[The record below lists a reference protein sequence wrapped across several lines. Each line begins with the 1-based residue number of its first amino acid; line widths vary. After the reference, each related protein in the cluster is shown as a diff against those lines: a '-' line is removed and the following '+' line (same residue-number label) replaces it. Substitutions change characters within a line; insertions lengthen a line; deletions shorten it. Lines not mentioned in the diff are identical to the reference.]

1 MLIEMNSP
9 KKKKKKFEDE
19 YKILE
24 ELLISKKVK
33 IYKVQSKKDRLTCR
47 MMHSIQK
54 TSFCNLTDDKIMAK
68 EFDLLSKLSHPNII
82 KLFTFYTTDINFNI
96 ISEYFKEGTLD
107 SKIKKH
113 KIFSENQAKHVCNQL
128 LNVVKYLNE
137 NNLVHT
143 DITPD
148 IIYINEIV
156 NEKRQELYNIK
167 ILQFGSST
175 INIHNTNNSL
185 YYTSPELL
193 NNKYHKTSDIWS
205 IGIILYQMIY
215 DDLPFKGYKE
225 DEIINNIKKL
235 NIHPP
240 DKAHHTL
247 LSKSLKNLI
256 KRMLN
261 KNPFKRIKVNEC
273 LNHEWFTGI
282 PSNDDID
289 SMNSKTDKTDLNKEQ
304 NENIKIEEINTSKN
318 YNDKKK
324 KNSKFENNKKESQKS
339 DMSDSDES
347 SEKSSDSFSSQRK
360 LEYESKEPKDILI
373 ISDNNKKINKK
384 LIENKNEI
392 KNKIISI
399 KDHEMAKSY
408 SSNMIEV
415 LSNKSNGQKLSL
427 LLIDT
432 IKYIKYFEQINY
444 KRSLEEEKI
453 NKIFDKI
460 ASKKLKKNNI
470 NEIKL
475 TYEDLYVGFL
485 NYIGQKRFI
494 LDTYSDNRK
503 LFLKLSNL
511 INENKKNGNAI
522 NLCYDQN
529 DFVKTLIILKEKYY
543 EHNLEISYQQLQ
555 KSNTKEI
562 INCFNEIDKKIE
574 FSYFKQYINEMKS
587 IILKN
592 KFKEIYLFFE
602 FKNLIITSIKNVHND
617 KKDNKKKVMISI
629 EKDNKPCRRNNS
641 ESTKNNGIRGI
652 IKLVDKKGK

>member
-1 MLIEMNSP
+1 MEINSS

-54 TSFCNLTDDKIMAK
+54 TSFCNLNDDKIMSK
-68 EFDLLSKLSHPNII
+68 EFELLSKLSHPNII

-107 SKIKKH
+107 TKIRKH
-113 KIFSENQAKHVCNQL
+113 KIFTENQAKHVCSQL

-148 IIYINEIV
+148 IIYIQEIV
-156 NEKRQELYNIK
+156 NEKNQELYNIK

-175 INIHNTNNSL
+175 INIHNSNNSL

-235 NIHPP
+235 KVHPP

-247 LSKSLKNLI
+247 LSKCLKNLI

-261 KNPFKRIKVNEC
+261 KNPFKRIKVDEC

-282 PSNDDID
+282 PNIDDED
-289 SMNSKTDKTDLNKEQ
+289 TESVNSKIDLNKEI
-304 NENIKIEEINTSKN
+304 NENKKKEEINT
-318 YNDKKK
+318 NDKKYK
-324 KNSKFENNKKESQKS
+324 KSNFKTKKEESKKS
-339 DMSDSDES
+339 DISDSDES
-347 SEKSSDSFSSQRK
+347 SENSSDSFSTQKKS
-360 LEYESKEPKDILI
+360 EFESNKFSKKKILA
-373 ISDNNKKINKK
+373 ISDKNKGKENKI
-384 LIENKNEI
+384 IENKNRNENENKNIINNNKNHEI
-392 KNKIISI
+392 
-399 KDHEMAKSY
+399 AKSY

-415 LSNKSNGQKLSL
+415 LSNKSNGQKVSP

-432 IKYIKYFEQINY
+432 IKYIKYYVQINC
-444 KRSLEEEKI
+444 KRAMEEEKI

-460 ASKKLKKNNI
+460 ASKKIKKNDN

-475 TYEDLYVGFL
+475 TNEDLYLGFL
-485 NYIGQKRFI
+485 NYIGQKIFN
-494 LDTYSDNRK
+494 LDSYSDNKK
-503 LFLKLSNL
+503 LFINLSNS

-522 NLCYDQN
+522 NSNYDKN
-529 DFVKTLIILKEKYY
+529 EFLKTLIILKEKYY
-543 EHNLEISYQQLQ
+543 EHNLEKSYQQLK

-562 INCFNEIDKKIE
+562 INCFNEIDKKSE
-574 FSYFKQYINEMKS
+574 YSYFKHYIKEMKS
-587 IILKN
+587 IIMKN
-592 KFKEIYLFFE
+592 KYKEIYLFFE
-602 FKNLIITSIKNVHND
+602 FKNLIINSIKNIYND
-617 KKDNKKKVMISI
+617 KKDNKKKVMINV
-629 EKDNKPCRRNNS
+629 ENDNKSFRRNNS